1 MYALCLQGEL
11 KQKTLTLQNIARAG
25 QMNMCPSRQWGAS
38 IPPIFSMGGFSSGP
52 LVDLLQLDL
61 PKHPNH
67 VWKAHRLG
75 MIRLSAAVEL
85 WSCRHALG
93 LQSTGAPPAAGR
105 RFSSGAPR
113 RVSANVQVPHSA
125 GRGSKYMRSNS
136 TAWSHHTT
144 QSMRALFVTGGQLNS
159 WDTRQCQLPKA
170 VITMI
175 CYFGTY
181 LLATVVY
188 SCRSWLTKALPVP
201 RGQIWELESWLECYY
216 HRFTCIDKYT
226 THSFSHPAID
236 KH

>member
-11 KQKTLTLQNIARAG
+11 KQKTLTLQNIAQAG

-75 MIRLSAAVEL
+75 MIRLSAAVKL

-93 LQSTGAPPAAGR
+93 LQSTSAPPAAGR
-105 RFSSGAPR
+105 RLPSGAPR
-113 RVSANVQVPHSA
+113 RVSANVHVPPPA
-125 GRGSKYMRSNS
+125 GRGSKYMHMRSNS

-144 QSMRALFVTGGQLNS
+144 QSMLEGSLCDRRTIEFMRHPAMSTTQNSYHYDLLF
-159 WDTRQCQLPKA
+159 WDLP
-170 VITMI
+170 IG
-175 CYFGTY
+175 YSS
-181 LLATVVY
+181 LL
-188 SCRSWLTKALPVP
+188 VP
-201 RGQIWELESWLECYY
+201 QRVKFESWKLG
-216 HRFTCIDKYT
+216 FIV
-226 THSFSHPAID
+226 FSSVSRTELT
-236 KH
+236 

>member
-11 KQKTLTLQNIARAG
+11 KQKTLTLQNIAQAG

-113 RVSANVQVPHSA
+113 RVSANVHVPPPA
-125 GRGSKYMRSNS
+125 GRGSKCMHMRSNS

-144 QSMRALFVTGGQLNS
+144 QSMRAIFVTGGQLNS
-159 WDTRQCQLPKA
+159 WDTRQCQLPNWP
-170 VITMI
+170 
-175 CYFGTY
+175 C
-181 LLATVVY
+181 
-188 SCRSWLTKALPVP
+188 
-201 RGQIWELESWLECYY
+201 
-216 HRFTCIDKYT
+216 
-226 THSFSHPAID
+226 
-236 KH
+236 